1 MEILDEEEKYEDTIE
16 ASKKKEYIEKSPKAQ
31 SLIEKYDALVE
42 KIEQEKNPIKLVM
55 AKFKLN
61 QLQAAI
67 QKAIDLQ
74 QSKEEFM
81 ERKEYLSRVKKED
94 TRSTTVGMANLINA
108 KRKLELQSDPEYN
121 PKSPYFMYDKSMIDL
136 HGGLTNLVEHL
147 KNDSSVLAQHT
158 ADKIMKEMRRNEK
171 LDEIEDSIKQ
181 TREEAHDIKSNY
193 AKGMAKTNIQEM
205 AMTVNNK
212 VNIFSKIGNWFKSGK
227 KVFSET
233 METRKEMRQL
243 KKEKMERDQSARAAR
258 DARVEE
264 AVKEY
269 QEEMAKAQEKLKEK
283 LKAADKTHDYAKIF
297 NKSYSESL
305 KDDYADSTRK
315 DTAKAYRDELHRM
328 TGGVTPT
335 AGTQADDEG
344 TNTPPPSKETEDLE
358 HF

>member
-1 MEILDEEEKYEDTIE
+1 MEILDEEERYEDTAE
-16 ASKKKEYIEKSPKAQ
+16 ASKKREYIEKSPKAQ
-31 SLIEKYDALVE
+31 NLIKKYDALVE

-81 ERKEYLSRVKKED
+81 ERKEYLSRVKEED
-94 TRSTTVGMANLINA
+94 TRSTTVGMASLIN
-108 KRKLELQSDPEYN
+108 KKQKLELQSDPEYN
-121 PKSPYFMYDKSMIDL
+121 PRSPYFMYDKTMIDL
-136 HGGLTNLVEHL
+136 HGGLTNLVDYL
-147 KNDSSVLAQHT
+147 KKDSSILAQHT
-158 ADKIMKEMRRNEK
+158 ADKIEKEMKRNKE
-171 LDEIEDSIKQ
+171 LDDIENSIKQ

-193 AKGMAKTNIQEM
+193 TKGMAKTNIQEM

-233 METRKEMRQL
+233 METRKEMREL
-243 KKEKMERDQSARAAR
+243 KEEKMKREQLAQAAR
-258 DARVEE
+258 DKSVEE
-264 AVKEY
+264 AMKKY
-269 QEEMAKAQEKLKEK
+269 QEEMAKVQEQLKK
-283 LKAADKTHDYAKIF
+283 DLNVADIEYNMAISVNST
-297 NKSYSESL
+297 
-305 KDDYADSTRK
+305 KDKDSKENLRK

-344 TNTPPPSKETEDLE
+344 TNPPPPSREPDDLE
-358 HF
+358 NF

>member
-1 MEILDEEEKYEDTIE
+1 MEILDEEERYEDTAE
-16 ASKKKEYIEKSPKAQ
+16 ASKKREYIEKSPKAQ
-31 SLIEKYDALVE
+31 SLIKKYDALVE

-81 ERKEYLSRVKKED
+81 ERKEYLSRVKEED
-94 TRSTTVGMANLINA
+94 TRSTTVGMASLIN
-108 KRKLELQSDPEYN
+108 KKQKLKLQSDPEYN
-121 PKSPYFMYDKSMIDL
+121 PRSPYFMYDKTMIDL
-136 HGGLTNLVEHL
+136 HGGLTNLVDYL
-147 KNDSSVLAQHT
+147 KKDSSILAQHT
-158 ADKIMKEMRRNEK
+158 ADKIEKEMKRNKE
-171 LDEIEDSIKQ
+171 LDDIENSIKQ

-193 AKGMAKTNIQEM
+193 TKGMAKTNIQEM

-243 KKEKMERDQSARAAR
+243 RKEKMERDQSARAAR

-264 AVKEY
+264 AMKVY
-269 QEEMAKAQEKLKEK
+269 QEEMARAQQKLKEK
-283 LKAADKTHDYAKIF
+283 LKEADQTHDYAKIF
-297 NKSYSESL
+297 NKGYSESL
-305 KDDYADSTRK
+305 REEYTDSTRK

-328 TGGVTPT
+328 TGGITPT

-344 TNTPPPSKETEDLE
+344 TNPPPPSREPDDLE
-358 HF
+358 NF